1 MYKKENLSKK
11 EGLREESL
19 IDKNP
24 QVHNEGVIV
33 ECNLL
38 DNNYYN
44 LEIKLETTE

>member
-1 MYKKENLSKK
+1 MFKENNQNKK
-11 EGLREESL
+11 EGSHRVRN

-38 DNNYYN
+38 DNNYCN
-44 LEIKLETTE
+44 LEIK

>member
-1 MYKKENLSKK
+1 MFKENKQNKK
-11 EGLREESL
+11 EESL
-19 IDKNP
+19 RVRSLVDKNP

-44 LEIKLETTE
+44 LEIK

>member
-1 MYKKENLSKK
+1 MSKENKQNKKEENLKARN
-11 EGLREESL
+11 LV
-19 IDKNP
+19 DKNP

-44 LEIKLETTE
+44 LEIK